1 MLELTAQVAL
11 RLYPRHVH
19 SDGTSLSQL
28 NDGDWCAQA
37 PGLLIRSPRTGLS
50 EVPERCIEM
59 WCFGSA
65 LICFDSA

>member
-1 MLELTAQVAL
+1 MC
-11 RLYPRHVH
+11 
-19 SDGTSLSQL
+19 SDGTSLPQL

-50 EVPERCIEM
+50 EVPERSIEM

>member
-11 RLYPRHVH
+11 RLYPWLCSV
-19 SDGTSLSQL
+19 GTSLPQL

-50 EVPERCIEM
+50 EVPERSIEM

>member
-11 RLYPRHVH
+11 RLYPWVC
-19 SDGTSLSQL
+19 SVGTSLPQL

-37 PGLLIRSPRTGLS
+37 PGLLIPSTRTDLS
-50 EVPERCIEM
+50 HDPEHSMEM